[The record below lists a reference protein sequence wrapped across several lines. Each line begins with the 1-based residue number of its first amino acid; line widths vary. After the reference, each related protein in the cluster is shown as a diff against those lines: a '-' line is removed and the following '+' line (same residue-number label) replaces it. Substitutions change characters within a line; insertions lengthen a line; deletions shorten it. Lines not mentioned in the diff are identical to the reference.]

1 MENNNKKKIWIL
13 LGVIAVI
20 IIIIVVAASQ
30 SQKGGQQVT
39 QTPGNNVTGEEN
51 PADTE
56 IASGTEVAVNPVLEN
71 ATVEVPGTN
80 YITADD
86 KVVTQTGEETK
97 TDVSPMSPV
106 APQQSGPVAV
116 GSLSG
121 NVIKITATV
130 GKGYE
135 PAEFTVNRGA
145 AVTLSLT
152 SSDLSHGLVFDDP
165 ALQAV
170 GIAVSGGE
178 TRAITFNAP
187 TTAGEYTFHCTL
199 PPHAASGEVG
209 KMIVR

>member
-13 LGVIAVI
+13 LGVIVVIVVI
-20 IIIIVVAASQ
+20 IAVAASQ
-30 SQKGGQQVT
+30 SQKNTKQAPT
-39 QTPGNNVTGEEN
+39 QGNVTGEET
-51 PADTE
+51 PAADTE
-56 IASGTEVAVNPVLEN
+56 VAAGTEAAVNPVLEN

-80 YITADD
+80 YITTDD

-97 TDVSPMSPV
+97 TNVSPMSPL
-106 APQQSGPVAV
+106 APQQSGPVSAE
-116 GSLSG
+116 SLSN
-121 NVIKITATV
+121 NVVKIKATV

-135 PAEFTVNRGA
+135 PAEFTVNRGQ

-152 SSDLSHGLVFDDP
+152 STDLSHGLVFDDP
-165 ALQAV
+165 SLQAV
-170 GIAVSGGE
+170 GVAVSSGE

-209 KMIVR
+209 KMIVK